1 MTLPA
6 CWTSAIAQ
14 PDSHFA
20 ELARIRQG
28 VLTKPPGSLGR
39 LEDLA
44 ITLSA
49 QQRTETPAVD
59 RIHISVC
66 AGDHGVCSEGISA
79 FPQAVTAQMIA
90 NFARGGAAIS
100 VLAHQLGASL
110 EVLDLGTVGD
120 VPQGL
125 SGIVDERIA
134 PATGNLAQEPAMSE
148 AQVAAALAAGDR
160 AAERAADSGSQLFIG
175 GDMGIGNTTS
185 AAALACAMLN
195 RCPAQFAGPGTGLD
209 ESGVCHKA
217 RVIEQALA
225 RHGSD
230 RSPLDLLASFGG
242 FEIAA
247 LTGALLGA
255 AARGIP
261 ILVDGYIVSVAA
273 LVGVRQQP
281 ALRHWLHFSHRSAEP
296 GHRLV
301 LDALKADP
309 LLDLGMRLGEGSGAA
324 TAVPLL
330 RAACALHNAMASFAD
345 AGVSDRS

>member
-1 MTLPA
+1 MMLPA
-6 CWTSAIAQ
+6 CWTSPLTR
-14 PDSHFA
+14 PDPGFA
-20 ELARIRQG
+20 KLARARQG

-39 LEDLA
+39 LEELA
-44 ITLSA
+44 ISLSA
-49 QQRTETPAVD
+49 QQGSETPSVD
-59 RIHISVC
+59 QVHISVF

-90 NFARGGAAIS
+90 NFAHGGAAIS
-100 VLAHQLGASL
+100 VLAKQLNANL
-110 EVLDLGTVGD
+110 EVVNLGTVGD

-125 SGIVDERIA
+125 AGVIDEYIA
-134 PATGNLAQEPAMSE
+134 PATGNLASEPAMNE
-148 AQVAAALAAGDR
+148 QQVAAALDAGDR
-160 AAERAADSGSQLFIG
+160 AAERAAQNGAQLFIG

-185 AAALACAMLN
+185 AAALACLLLDQ
-195 RCPAQFAGPGTGLD
+195 RPEQLAGPGTGLNR
-209 ESGVCHKA
+209 EGVTHKA
-217 RVIEQALA
+217 QVIEQALI

-230 RSPLDLLASFGG
+230 RSPLALLASLGG

-247 LTGALLGA
+247 LTGAFLGA

-261 ILVDGYIVSVAA
+261 VLIDGYIVSVAA

-281 ALRHWLHFSHRSAEP
+281 LLREWLHFSHRSAEP

-301 LDALKADP
+301 LDALSADP

-330 RAACALHNAMASFAD
+330 RSACALHNGMASFAD
-345 AGVSDRS
+345 AGVNDGS